1 MYPNGL
7 HTAIDTSAGAAAA
20 VPEAGRTRR
29 FAFAGYK
36 AADDQLYK
44 KITGHSINNPLEI
57 LAARERLGKPVW
69 IRHVLVPGLTLEDVQ
84 LRKLGRLLQHYSC
97 IERVELLPFHKMG
110 EYKWEELG
118 EKYTL
123 SDTQP
128 PTPEQVEHARSLL
141 KKYELKVI

>member
-1 MYPNGL
+1 M
-7 HTAIDTSAGAAAA
+7 
-20 VPEAGRTRR
+20 V
-29 FAFAGYK
+29 
-36 AADDQLYK
+36 
-44 KITGHSINNPLEI
+44 
-57 LAARERLGKPVW
+57 
-69 IRHVLVPGLTLEDVQ
+69 RHVLVPGLTLEDVQ

-128 PTPEQVEHARSLL
+128 PTPEQVEHAAAYL
-141 KKYELKVI
+141 KIRTEGNLAKTTRGRPPGENTLPGGRLNFIKL